1 MSWIE
6 LNWAE
11 LSWIELNW
19 AELSWIELSLAEFCW
34 VELVWAELSWAEL
47 SSCPMG
53 DWTSQNWTK
62 RDGRNNQEQQQQQQ
76 EKKVTY
82 KTAAELAV
90 KKCLAF
96 IFQQVLISSPKVF
109 LCLWMLLSCSFI
121 MKNHYK
127 SKFEF
132 TRSSFVNILS
142 TMPSNV
148 FRSWDKILVISVNG
162 WLDEYWLRWAQSFKR
177 STAWKNELKSHL
189 INVFLKI
196 VAKVAYFLYRRK
208 SVLIILLHI

>member
-1 MSWIE
+1 MAITKKWLPFICQKV
-6 LNWAE
+6 L
-11 LSWIELNW
+11 I
-19 AELSWIELSLAEFCW
+19 
-34 VELVWAELSWAEL
+34 L
-47 SSCPMG
+47 SS
-53 DWTSQNWTK
+53 
-62 RDGRNNQEQQQQQQ
+62 
-76 EKKVTY
+76 
-82 KTAAELAV
+82 
-90 KKCLAF
+90 
-96 IFQQVLISSPKVF
+96 KVF

-189 INVFLKI
+189 INVFILQI
-196 VAKVAYFLYRRK
+196 AAKVAYYPYRRK
-208 SVLIILLHI
+208 SVWIILLHSLKNALTQ